1 MSRWVLV
8 LALWWTAAAEDA
20 RRAQRAEVARVDA
33 IKGALAEPCWAT
45 ARNNERRLCASLDEA
60 LEADAG
66 SELGTVGVV
75 VAWCADDFH
84 WVGDVLRMVAANW
97 PRGENITEWTRL
109 VVYQKC
115 IIYRNERGRL
125 VAGAGNLHGGQ
136 GRALDFAVTGPNLT
150 LTAMDVRAACRAMV
164 GANQPVVS
172 NAVEALDIRVVPMIE
187 PGRAHRAST
196 DEAGAVLH
204 YLSESYDDLND
215 ATFFAHGH
223 VHGELGPF
231 MHTLRYARLRR
242 TVPAAFAATTR
253 YKALR
258 DTANAWVRD
267 VLNVSEADFGKK
279 RGGAYRNGE
288 FIVPRLVA
296 HKRTRTFY
304 QAALSSIVRDARCQ
318 AAAALRETGG
328 VLPPPFERY
337 LENLTGCDWRLYR
350 VNRGGHLIEGWW
362 PQLFC
367 EACFTPSRRDDP
379 RLPYD

>member
-45 ARNNERRLCASLDEA
+45 ARNNERRLCASLDEV

-66 SELGTVGVV
+66 GELGTVGVV
-75 VAWCADDFH
+75 IAWCADDFH

-97 PRGENITEWTRL
+97 PRGENITEWKRL

-115 IIYRNERGRL
+115 VVHRNEAGKL

-136 GRALDFAVTGPNLT
+136 GRALDFDVTGPNLT
-150 LTAMDVRAACRAMV
+150 LAPSDVRAACRATV

-187 PGRAHRAST
+187 PGRARRAST

-204 YLSESYDDLND
+204 YLAESYDDLND

-296 HKRTRTFY
+296 HKRTRAFY
-304 QAALSSIVRDARCQ
+304 AAALGSIRHDARCQ
-318 AAAALRETGG
+318 AAAALRESGG
-328 VLPPPFERY
+328 ALPPPFERY
-337 LENLTGCDWRLYR
+337 LDNLTGCDWRLYR

>member
-1 MSRWVLV
+1 MIS
-8 LALWWTAAAEDA
+8 T
-20 RRAQRAEVARVDA
+20 Q
-33 IKGALAEPCWAT
+33 
-45 ARNNERRLCASLDEA
+45 
-60 LEADAG
+60 
-66 SELGTVGVV
+66 
-75 VAWCADDFH
+75 
-84 WVGDVLRMVAANW
+84 VAANW
-97 PRGENITEWTRL
+97 PRGENITEWKRL

-115 IIYRNERGRL
+115 VVHRNEAGKL

-150 LTAMDVRAACRAMV
+150 LAPSDVRAACRATV

-172 NAVEALDIRVVPMIE
+172 NAVEALDIRVVPMVE

-204 YLSESYDDLND
+204 YLSEYYDDLND

-231 MHTLRYARLRR
+231 MHTLRYAHLRR

-288 FIVPRLVA
+288 FIIPRLVA
-296 HKRTRTFY
+296 HKRTRAFY
-304 QAALSSIVRDARCQ
+304 AAALSSIVRDARCQ
-318 AAAALRETGG
+318 AAAALRENGG
-328 VLPPPFERY
+328 ALPPPFERY
-337 LENLTGCDWRLYR
+337 LDNLTGCDWRLYR
-350 VNRGGHLIEGWW
+350 GNRGGHLIEGWW

-379 RLPYD
+379 RIPYD

>member
-20 RRAQRAEVARVDA
+20 RRAQRAEIARVDA

-45 ARNNERRLCASLDEA
+45 ARNNERRLCASLDEV

-66 SELGTVGVV
+66 GELGTVGVV

-97 PRGENITEWTRL
+97 PRSENITEWKRL

-115 IIYRNERGRL
+115 VVHRNEAGKL

-136 GRALDFAVTGPNLT
+136 GRALDFDVTGPNLT
-150 LTAMDVRAACRAMV
+150 LTAMDVRAACRATV
-164 GANQPVVS
+164 GANQPVVTA
-172 NAVEALDIRVVPMIE
+172 AVEALDIRVVPMIE

-215 ATFFAHGH
+215 ATFFGHGH

-231 MHTLRYARLRR
+231 MHTLRYAHLRR

>member
-45 ARNNERRLCASLDEA
+45 ARNNERRLCASLDEV

-66 SELGTVGVV
+66 GELGTVGVV
-75 VAWCADDFH
+75 IAWCADDFH
-84 WVGDVLRMVAANW
+84 WVGDVLRMVAACVEIKILLRDIAEMHPTHWLISSQVAANW
-97 PRGENITEWTRL
+97 PRGENITEWKRL

-115 IIYRNERGRL
+115 VVHRNEAGKL

-136 GRALDFAVTGPNLT
+136 GRALDFDVTGPNLT
-150 LTAMDVRAACRAMV
+150 LAPSDVRAACRATV

-187 PGRAHRAST
+187 PGRARRAST

-204 YLSESYDDLND
+204 YLSEYYDDLND

-258 DTANAWVRD
+258 DTANA
-267 VLNVSEADFGKK
+267 
-279 RGGAYRNGE
+279 
-288 FIVPRLVA
+288 
-296 HKRTRTFY
+296 
-304 QAALSSIVRDARCQ
+304 
-318 AAAALRETGG
+318 
-328 VLPPPFERY
+328 
-337 LENLTGCDWRLYR
+337 
-350 VNRGGHLIEGWW
+350 
-362 PQLFC
+362 
-367 EACFTPSRRDDP
+367 
-379 RLPYD
+379 

>member
-45 ARNNERRLCASLDEA
+45 ARNNERRLCASLDEV

-66 SELGTVGVV
+66 GELGTVGVV

-97 PRGENITEWTRL
+97 PRGENITEWKRL

-115 IIYRNERGRL
+115 VVHRNEAGKL

-136 GRALDFAVTGPNLT
+136 GRALDFDVTGPNLT
-150 LTAMDVRAACRAMV
+150 LAPSDVRAACRATV

-172 NAVEALDIRVVPMIE
+172 NAVEALDIRVVHMIE
-187 PGRAHRAST
+187 PGRARRAST

-204 YLSESYDDLND
+204 YLSEYYDDLND

-231 MHTLRYARLRR
+231 MHTLRYAHLRR

-318 AAAALRETGG
+318 AAAALRENGG
-328 VLPPPFERY
+328 ALPPPFERY
-337 LENLTGCDWRLYR
+337 LDNLTGCDWRLYR

>member
-1 MSRWVLV
+1 MHP
-8 LALWWTAAAEDA
+8 T
-20 RRAQRAEVARVDA
+20 
-33 IKGALAEPCWAT
+33 
-45 ARNNERRLCASLDEA
+45 
-60 LEADAG
+60 
-66 SELGTVGVV
+66 
-75 VAWCADDFH
+75 H
-84 WVGDVLRMVAANW
+84 WLISTQVAANW
-97 PRGENITEWTRL
+97 PRGENITEWKRL

-115 IIYRNERGRL
+115 VVHRNEAGKL

-136 GRALDFAVTGPNLT
+136 GRALDFDVTGPNLT
-150 LTAMDVRAACRAMV
+150 LTAMDVRAACRATV

-187 PGRAHRAST
+187 PGRARRAST

-204 YLSESYDDLND
+204 YLAESYDDLND

-267 VLNVSEADFGKK
+267 VLNISETDFGKK

-288 FIVPRLVA
+288 FIIPRLVA
-296 HKRTRTFY
+296 HKRTRAFY
-304 QAALSSIVRDARCQ
+304 AAALGSIRHDARCQ
-318 AAAALRETGG
+318 AAAALRENGG
-328 VLPPPFERY
+328 ALPPPFERY
-337 LENLTGCDWRLYR
+337 LDDLTGCDWRLYR
-350 VNRGGHLIEGWW
+350 GNRGGHLIEGWW

-379 RLPYD
+379 ILPYD

>member
-1 MSRWVLV
+1 MIS
-8 LALWWTAAAEDA
+8 T
-20 RRAQRAEVARVDA
+20 Q
-33 IKGALAEPCWAT
+33 
-45 ARNNERRLCASLDEA
+45 
-60 LEADAG
+60 
-66 SELGTVGVV
+66 
-75 VAWCADDFH
+75 
-84 WVGDVLRMVAANW
+84 VAANW

-115 IIYRNERGRL
+115 VVHRNEAGKL

-136 GRALDFAVTGPNLT
+136 GRALDFDVTGPNLT
-150 LTAMDVRAACRAMV
+150 LAPSDVRAACRATV
-164 GANQPVVS
+164 GANQPVVTA
-172 NAVEALDIRVVPMIE
+172 AVEALDIRVVPMIE
-187 PGRAHRAST
+187 PGRARRAST

-204 YLSESYDDLND
+204 YLSEYYDDLND

-267 VLNVSEADFGKK
+267 VLNISETDFGKK

>member
-66 SELGTVGVV
+66 GELGTVGVV

-97 PRGENITEWTRL
+97 PRGANITEWTRL

-115 IIYRNERGRL
+115 VVHRNERGKL

-136 GRALDFAVTGPNLT
+136 GRALDFDVTGPNLT
-150 LTAMDVRAACRAMV
+150 LTAMDVRAACRATV

-204 YLSESYDDLND
+204 YLSEYYDDLND

-279 RGGAYRNGE
+279 RGG
-288 FIVPRLVA
+288 
-296 HKRTRTFY
+296 
-304 QAALSSIVRDARCQ
+304 DD
-318 AAAALRETGG
+318 LRGNQISGAPLDG
-328 VLPPPFERY
+328 VLRI
-337 LENLTGCDWRLYR
+337 T
-350 VNRGGHLIEGWW
+350 
-362 PQLFC
+362 
-367 EACFTPSRRDDP
+367 
-379 RLPYD
+379 

>member
-1 MSRWVLV
+1 MHP
-8 LALWWTAAAEDA
+8 T
-20 RRAQRAEVARVDA
+20 
-33 IKGALAEPCWAT
+33 
-45 ARNNERRLCASLDEA
+45 
-60 LEADAG
+60 
-66 SELGTVGVV
+66 
-75 VAWCADDFH
+75 H
-84 WVGDVLRMVAANW
+84 WLISTQVAANW
-97 PRGENITEWTRL
+97 PRGENITEWKRL

-115 IIYRNERGRL
+115 VVHRNEAGKL

-136 GRALDFAVTGPNLT
+136 GRALDFDVTGPNLT
-150 LTAMDVRAACRAMV
+150 LAPSDVRAACRATV

-172 NAVEALDIRVVPMIE
+172 NAVEALDIRVVHMIE
-187 PGRAHRAST
+187 PGRARRAST

-204 YLSESYDDLND
+204 YLSEYYDDLND

-279 RGGAYRNGE
+279 RGGDDLRGNQISGAPRHRRDAVSVAASARWRGVFRPSTRRCCRDRVGSMAWRFTIQPNSLVDFHTGAYRNGE

>member
-45 ARNNERRLCASLDEA
+45 ARNNERRLCASLDEV

-66 SELGTVGVV
+66 GELGTVGVV

-97 PRGENITEWTRL
+97 PRGANITEWTRL

-115 IIYRNERGRL
+115 VVHRNERGKL
-125 VAGAGNLHGGQ
+125 VAGEGNLHGGQ
-136 GRALDFAVTGPNLT
+136 GRALDFDVTGPNLT
-150 LTAMDVRAACRAMV
+150 LAPSDVRAACRATV

-172 NAVEALDIRVVPMIE
+172 NAVEALDIRVVHMIE
-187 PGRAHRAST
+187 PGRARRAST

-204 YLSESYDDLND
+204 YLAESYDDLND

-267 VLNVSEADFGKK
+267 VLNISETDFGKK

-288 FIVPRLVA
+288 FIIPRLVA
-296 HKRTRTFY
+296 HKRTRAFY
-304 QAALSSIVRDARCQ
+304 QAALGSIVHDARCQ
-318 AAAALRETGG
+318 AAAALRENGG
-328 VLPPPFERY
+328 ALPPPFERY
-337 LENLTGCDWRLYR
+337 LDDLTGCDLRLYR
-350 VNRGGHLIEGWW
+350 GNRGGHLIEGWW

-379 RLPYD
+379 RIPYD

>member
-1 MSRWVLV
+1 MIS
-8 LALWWTAAAEDA
+8 T
-20 RRAQRAEVARVDA
+20 Q
-33 IKGALAEPCWAT
+33 
-45 ARNNERRLCASLDEA
+45 
-60 LEADAG
+60 
-66 SELGTVGVV
+66 
-75 VAWCADDFH
+75 
-84 WVGDVLRMVAANW
+84 VAANW
-97 PRGENITEWTRL
+97 PRGENITEWKRL

-115 IIYRNERGRL
+115 VVHRNEAGKL

-150 LTAMDVRAACRAMV
+150 LAPSDVRAACRATV

-172 NAVEALDIRVVPMIE
+172 NAVEALDIRVVPMVE

-204 YLSESYDDLND
+204 YLAESYDDLND

-231 MHTLRYARLRR
+231 MHTLRYAHLRR

-279 RGGAYRNGE
+279 RGGA
-288 FIVPRLVA
+288 
-296 HKRTRTFY
+296 
-304 QAALSSIVRDARCQ
+304 
-318 AAAALRETGG
+318 
-328 VLPPPFERY
+328 LPVWKSNFGRP
-337 LENLTGCDWRLYR
+337 
-350 VNRGGHLIEGWW
+350 
-362 PQLFC
+362 
-367 EACFTPSRRDDP
+367 TPSTRCCLRSCVCSMAWSFQAIDATL
-379 RLPYD
+379 LP